1 MFNIVY
7 AHFELIWLDYRYAIA
22 YVLLKKPNRNELNCI
37 YTSSIYFR
45 VRLTVSQISLAKI

>member
-7 AHFELIWLDYRYAIA
+7 ARFKLIWLDYRYAIA